1 MQYVTIRFVSILA
14 LSCIGTAALAADTS
28 PKTKSALVPAGA
40 TIYAMPGADCAKV
53 KVLNT
58 MAIGMQGE
66 IVKSY
71 DCGAKHYVM
80 VHSPAKGNIVES
92 IYLFDESEIVER

>member
-1 MQYVTIRFVSILA
+1 
-14 LSCIGTAALAADTS
+14 
-28 PKTKSALVPAGA
+28 VPAGA
-40 TIYAMPGADCAKV
+40 TIYAMPSADCAKV

-80 VHSPAKGNIVES
+80 VHSPAKGNMVEQ